1 MSDQPQLMFNIDK
14 VYVKD
19 LSIEVPGAPQVFLKS
34 ETPQLEVQLNQS
46 VQQIGDVLYELTLQA
61 TITAKSGDSTMF
73 LVEAHQA
80 GIFTIGNMPKE
91 EMNAL
96 LGVVCPNI
104 LFPYLRETISD
115 TTVRAGFPPVILAP
129 VNFEALYQQNAQ
141 QQADAGPRIEI
152 AH

>member
-1 MSDQPQLMFNIDK
+1 MSDQPQAVFNIDK

-19 LSIEVPGAPQVFLKS
+19 LSVEVPGAPGIFLMNES
-34 ETPQLEVQLNQS
+34 PQLEVQLNQS
-46 VQQIGDVLYELTLQA
+46 VQRVGEVLYELTLQA

-80 GIFTIGNMPKE
+80 GLFTIASMPQDQI
-91 EMNAL
+91 NAL

-129 VNFEALYQQNAQ
+129 VNFEALYQQSAQ
-141 QQADAGPRIEI
+141 QQADAGPRIEV